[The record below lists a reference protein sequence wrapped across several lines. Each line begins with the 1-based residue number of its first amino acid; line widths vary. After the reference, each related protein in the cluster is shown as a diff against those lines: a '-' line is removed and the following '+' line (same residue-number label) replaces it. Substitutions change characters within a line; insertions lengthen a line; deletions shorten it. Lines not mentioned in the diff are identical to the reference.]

1 MIVYY
6 KKNGE
11 LIAASSLP
19 EGETELKGQKLSLAL
34 AEQEDVMAIEDKKV
48 EVREFISSRYS
59 QSDQLNLTGKVL
71 FEFLTTGSV
80 SNETMQEAASMH
92 TFIKG
97 VLTEFSSKGAQAD
110 LTKFNE

>member
-19 EGETELKGQKLSLAL
+19 EGETELKGQGLSLAL
-34 AEQEDVMAIEDKKV
+34 AEQEDVIAIEEKRV
-48 EVREFISSRYS
+48 EIREFISSRYS

-80 SNETMQEAASMH
+80 SKETMKEAASMH

-97 VLTEFSSKGAQAD
+97 VLTEFATHGVDAD
-110 LTKFNE
+110 LTKF